1 MKKYSFIL
9 GLFLS
14 VLFML
19 CPTLTRAEGG
29 GDDIDVM
36 IVSTY
41 SPYYRWSSRVS
52 DVIIDQSIRK
62 LGKTASTV
70 NISLETLD
78 SRVTVDS
85 LVSELGAYLVKRNP
99 KLIVLVGSSSFV
111 LTPKIG
117 EWCPDASMLLI
128 GGQNTTAEFQNR
140 LTPEEMQNPSAHLKP
155 YSKLGLNV
163 TYQGM
168 PVFLEDE
175 ISLILQLMPE
185 LRTIHYIG
193 GDDPFS
199 VARRKDLEE
208 LVSNYDGLQLDVM
221 ENGAITTEEL
231 FDRINSLDK
240 AEDAIIYSSWI
251 SAQMA
256 KAEPLLMNHIVYL
269 LNDSPVP
276 VFVLRDNGWI
286 AENEMVVGGF
296 VLDEDRYFNDLREIL
311 TRLLNGEN
319 ARDIDITACSEPV
332 VRLSYPALMH
342 YGIEKERWPAYAQI
356 VNRPE
361 GNLARYKTL
370 FVTLAFLLLTLITLF
385 VTSLYAKQ
393 RKINDMTGRYQNVV
407 NNAPALFCR
416 AQLVYDSWGD
426 ITDLI
431 PLSGNKAFINILHH
445 YGLDFNSTSL
455 LKAMPESGGKV
466 IETVSKSKDVGDLVL
481 KMDHHVT
488 ELDAYYQIEAV
499 FEGEDIIHML
509 VFDITDLHKIQTE
522 LEAAKAK
529 AEKSD
534 RIKTQ
539 FVQNMSHEIRTPLNA
554 IVGFSQLLAL
564 PEDCNTQEE
573 RKNYAQYIK
582 NNSNMLM
589 MLIDDILDLGDLS
602 NGNYQI
608 NLEKVHCNDLCRMA
622 MRSVEYRVPA
632 GVNLYFT
639 TTLSEDYL
647 LETDPRRVQQ
657 VLVNYLTNACKHTKT
672 GSIHV
677 HCSDTENPG
686 RITFSVAD
694 TGTGV
699 PPEMAENIFERFS
712 KLDAFV
718 QGTGLGLNICRTV
731 ATCLGGSVS
740 LDTSYTGGARFIF
753 IL

>member
-1 MKKYSFIL
+1 MEKYSFIL

-14 VLFML
+14 VLFVV
-19 CPTLTRAEGG
+19 CPTASRAEGS
-29 GDDIDVM
+29 DDIDVM

-52 DVIIDQSIRK
+52 EVIVDHTIKK

-70 NISLETLD
+70 NISLETLK
-78 SRVTVDS
+78 SGAKVDS
-85 LVSELGAYLVKRNP
+85 LYSEFGAYLVKRDP
-99 KLIVLVGSSSFV
+99 ELIVLVGSSSFV
-111 LTPKIG
+111 LAPKIG
-117 EWCPDASMLLI
+117 EWCPEASMLLI
-128 GGQNTTAEFQNR
+128 GGQNTTAEN
-140 LTPEEMQNPSAHLKP
+140 LDKLPPGDMKKTSDSLKGD
-155 YSKLGLNV
+155 SDNGLNV
-163 TYQGM
+163 TYQSM

-175 ISLILQLMPE
+175 VNLILHLMPG

-193 GDDPFS
+193 GNDPFS

-208 LVSNYDGLQLDVM
+208 LIGNYDDLQLDVM
-221 ENGAITTEEL
+221 ENGSITTEEL
-231 FDRINSLDK
+231 FDRINTLNKD
-240 AEDAIIYSSWI
+240 EDAIIYSSWL
-251 SAQMA
+251 SAQIS
-256 KAEPLLMNHIVYL
+256 KVEPLLTNHLVFL

-276 VFVLRDNGWI
+276 VFLLRDNGWI
-286 AENEMVVGGF
+286 AENEMVLGGF
-296 VLDEDRYFNDLREIL
+296 VLDEERYFKDLRGIL
-311 TRLLNGEN
+311 TRILNGTE
-319 ARDIDITACSEPV
+319 ARDIDMVACSEPV
-332 VRLSYPALMH
+332 VLLSYPALMR
-342 YGIEKERWPAYAQI
+342 YGIEKERWPSYAKI

-370 FVTLAFLLLTLITLF
+370 FVTLAFLLLALITLF

-393 RKINDMTGRYQNVV
+393 RKINDMSGRYQNVV

-431 PLSGNKAFINILHH
+431 PLSGNKAFTNILHQ
-445 YGLDFNSTSL
+445 YKLNINTTSL
-455 LKAMPESGGKV
+455 LTAMPESGGKV
-466 IETVSKSKDVGDLVL
+466 IETISKAKDVGDMVL
-481 KMDHHVT
+481 KMDHNVT

-509 VFDITDLHKIQTE
+509 VFDVTDLHRIQTE
-522 LEAAKAK
+522 LEVAKAK

-534 RIKTQ
+534 MIKTQ

-554 IVGFSQLLAL
+554 IMGFSQLLAL
-564 PEDCNTQEE
+564 PEGSNTQEE

-589 MLIDDILDLGDLS
+589 MLIDDILDLGDLTS
-602 NGNYQI
+602 GNYKI

-622 MRSVEYRVPA
+622 MRTVEYRVPA

-657 VLVNYLTNACKHTKT
+657 VLVNYLSNACKHTKK
-672 GSIHV
+672 GSIHI

-686 RITFSVAD
+686 RITFSVTD

-712 KLDAFV
+712 KLDAFI

-731 ATCLGGSVS
+731 ANCLGGSVY
-740 LDTSYTGGARFIF
+740 LDTSYTDGARFIF